1 MATADDDQPPDGGGT
16 ESTVARLDP
25 VIGSEVSG
33 YRVTNRLGVGGM
45 GIVYEGEQ
53 PVIGKRVAI
62 KVLRHE
68 VADNPD
74 VVQRLVSEARA
85 VNKVGHRGIIDV
97 FGFGALP
104 DGRQCIV
111 MEYLD
116 GEPLEAVLRTYRT
129 RRSVMPLYDALVI
142 LEEVLSALAA
152 AHEAGVIHR
161 DLKPSNI
168 FLCKQRD
175 GTQFVKLLDFGIA
188 KLGVLGHTPATRASI
203 MVGTPAYMA
212 PEQANGGMVGPALDL
227 YAIGCLAFELLAGRT
242 PFEENSVVEMLV
254 SHATKAPPHV
264 ATLNMGV
271 PDELDA
277 LVDQLLAKNP
287 ADSPPS
293 AEAVRREVA
302 QLRKTLA
309 ETTGRRLSVEI
320 EAPAPMPTLVDPPKP
335 AARPVPKPAE
345 PKASAK
351 PARPRT
357 AAQPEPD
364 AVNETLLKPLD
375 PELGPSEALISTAIL
390 PKSARPSSPEQR
402 APTAPSLAPV
412 PAPAPVDEDGPVVA
426 PRSKLPMIV
435 AGLLA
440 VAAGIGVVLAVSSGS
455 ERATSTP
462 PPPAASAKASP
473 PQPAVAAKSPEPEA
487 APAAVPNA
495 APPAQAPEP
504 TPPAVAVGT
513 AASPTP
519 TPPPSGRADAPTT
532 PAAAPAAAAS
542 PPPTPPP
549 SVRADAPTTP
559 APAPPVAPSLAP
571 AGRAA
576 TPAAVPAAAP
586 SVRASVPT
594 PAPAPSTRAASN
606 PLVAKLQARAKKVE
620 ANLARLQASGEDV
633 SMSRKIVGKVKQ
645 QLESPG
651 LSRDDLE
658 SLEVALSRLEEETAP

>member
-97 FGFGALP
+97 FGFGQLP

-142 LEEVLSALAA
+142 LEEVLSGLAA

-212 PEQANGGMVGPALDL
+212 PEQASGGLVGPALDL
-227 YAIGCLAFELLAGRT
+227 YAIGCLAFELLTGRT

-254 SHATKAPPHV
+254 SHATKPPPHV
-264 ATLNMGV
+264 ASLNMGV

-277 LVDQLLAKNP
+277 LVDRLLSKNP
-287 ADSPPS
+287 ADRPAS

-309 ETTGRRLSVEI
+309 DTTGRRLSVEI

-335 AARPVPKPAE
+335 APKPPEARARP
-345 PKASAK
+345 
-351 PARPRT
+351 
-357 AAQPEPD
+357 
-364 AVNETLLKPLD
+364 
-375 PELGPSEALISTAIL
+375 
-390 PKSARPSSPEQR
+390 
-402 APTAPSLAPV
+402 
-412 PAPAPVDEDGPVVA
+412 
-426 PRSKLPMIV
+426 
-435 AGLLA
+435 
-440 VAAGIGVVLAVSSGS
+440 
-455 ERATSTP
+455 
-462 PPPAASAKASP
+462 
-473 PQPAVAAKSPEPEA
+473 
-487 APAAVPNA
+487 
-495 APPAQAPEP
+495 
-504 TPPAVAVGT
+504 
-513 AASPTP
+513 
-519 TPPPSGRADAPTT
+519 
-532 PAAAPAAAAS
+532 
-542 PPPTPPP
+542 
-549 SVRADAPTTP
+549 
-559 APAPPVAPSLAP
+559 
-571 AGRAA
+571 A
-576 TPAAVPAAAP
+576 TPM
-586 SVRASVPT
+586 PT
-594 PAPAPSTRAASN
+594 
-606 PLVAKLQARAKKVE
+606 
-620 ANLARLQASGEDV
+620 
-633 SMSRKIVGKVKQ
+633 
-645 QLESPG
+645 
-651 LSRDDLE
+651 
-658 SLEVALSRLEEETAP
+658 